1 MTSKKIPFE
10 WKLEQQ
16 EAFEA
21 LKKAMTTAPV
31 LRKPNYKKDW
41 VLEVDASDI
50 ALGAVLGQHQDD
62 DNEVHPVYF
71 WSRQLSH
78 AEQNYSITDR
88 ECLAII
94 AASSKFCPYI
104 LGGKIAI
111 YGDHTAVKWLLN
123 KLEIT
128 GCHARWKVK
137 LSEFDYEMFS

>member
-31 LRKPNYKKDW
+31 LRKLNYKKDW

-62 DNEVHPVYF
+62 NNEVHLVQAAE
-71 WSRQLSH
+71 SCRAELQHHRQRMSGH
-78 AEQNYSITDR
+78 H
-88 ECLAII
+88 C
-94 AASSKFCPYI
+94 C
-104 LGGKIAI
+104 
-111 YGDHTAVKWLLN
+111 
-123 KLEIT
+123 
-128 GCHARWKVK
+128 
-137 LSEFDYEMFS
+137 